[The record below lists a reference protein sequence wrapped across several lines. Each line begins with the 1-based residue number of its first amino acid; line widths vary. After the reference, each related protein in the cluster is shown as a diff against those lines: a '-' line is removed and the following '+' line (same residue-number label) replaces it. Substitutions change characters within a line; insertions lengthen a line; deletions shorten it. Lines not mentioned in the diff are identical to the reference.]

1 MLWKPK
7 EDRALGRKEWL
18 AEINATEEQKRI
30 KTKQCFLYLVAQRSL
45 LTLGDI
51 GENLISQ
58 KTAYSEETEGESN
71 SVKKLQGEGVA
82 LGVCRVEKMFLFLS
96 YQT

>member
-1 MLWKPK
+1 MVSRDKCY
-7 EDRALGRKEWL
+7 RG
-18 AEINATEEQKRI
+18 AEKDKDQTVFLIFSGTEV
-30 KTKQCFLYLVAQRSL
+30 T
-45 LTLGDI
+45 GDI

-71 SVKKLQGEGVA
+71 SVKKLQGEGVV
-82 LGVCRVEKMFLFLS
+82 LGVCRVEKRFLFLS